1 MLAIVAFLVTAAAIP
16 GCAHRGPPFARI
28 IHVTAWRDREDG
40 RATGHSQGL
49 APESYLNSTS
59 QGSRPEDGRKD
70 GHTHGRSRRCMNN
83 AGK

>member
-49 APESYLNSTS
+49 APEVVLEQYVAGFEARGRREGRSYLQS
-59 QGSRPEDGRKD
+59 E
-70 GHTHGRSRRCMNN
+70 
-83 AGK
+83 